1 MSLCAAAA
9 DGSSSLPWLLVA
21 ALAGLVV
28 FCVGFYGSQKDKPV
42 GLELGYYP
50 ALFLGASGG
59 GFTAV
64 GLVTVFDALNLI

>member
-1 MSLCAAAA
+1 VSLSAAAV

-28 FCVGFYGSQKDKPV
+28 FFVGFFGSQKDKPV

-50 ALFLGASGG
+50 ALFLGAGG
-59 GFTAV
+59 GAFTTF
-64 GLVTVFDALNLI
+64 GLLTVFAAMNLI